1 MHGILERI
9 VAGEGREGD
18 IELLEKLSA
27 YVKDTSLCQLGGTA
41 PNPVLSTLRYFRDE
55 YEAHINDKK
64 CPAGVCQALV
74 TFTIDAEACKGC
86 GLCVLS
92 CPTQAITGEKKQPHL
107 LDADACV
114 SCGVCY
120 EECPFNAIEAG

>member
-1 MHGILERI
+1 MRRINGEGLSSCRVAACPVAESERSNE
-9 VAGEGREGD
+9 AGEPPEWGPLRD
-18 IELLEKLSA
+18 S
-27 YVKDTSLCQLGGTA
+27 
-41 PNPVLSTLRYFRDE
+41 NPVLSTLRYFRDE